1 MREVPELESNVSPN
15 DKGTVVKD
23 NDTDNK
29 TDNEL
34 TTNWLRTENEW
45 TTNGQQTDN

>member
-23 NDTDNK
+23 NETGRQQTD
-29 TDNEL
+29 
-34 TTNWLRTENEW
+34 NEW
-45 TTNGQQTDN
+45 TTNGQQTDNRPSD